1 MPKTWTIHSYTDH
14 LHSGR
19 VCRTL
24 PKGRSQFFITKGKYV
39 FELTAKSRKGI
50 CCTAQWLRTDRLY
63 GRAAVMNE
71 WEFPSM
77 AIKKRQVTKSDVSH
91 LAAVESVLFSQHMAL
106 VEHMALRKYDDGSD
120 RETGWVTIKV
130 VGAAWA
136 VQVKDPDS
144 ATSFT
149 AIGDTLD
156 KAFDTAN
163 LLLACDEAP
172 WEPDSWLM
180 KSKAEKSRK
189 K

>member
-1 MPKTWTIHSYTDH
+1 VPKTWSLRVYKLS
-14 LHSGR
+14 LHGGR
-19 VCRTL
+19 VCRYL
-24 PKGRSQFFITKGKYV
+24 PKGNSTFFIRYGGIE
-39 FELTAKSRKGI
+39 FQLTGKSRRGI
-50 CCTAQWLRTDRLY
+50 CVVARWDRGERLS
-63 GRAAVMNE
+63 RPHEPDLE

-77 AIKKRQVTKSDVSH
+77 AIKKRQVTKSDVAH
-91 LAAVESVLFSQHMAL
+91 LAVVETTLFAQHMAL
-106 VEHMALRKYDDGSD
+106 IEHMALRKYDDVSD
-120 RETGWVTIKV
+120 RETGWVTIKT

-144 ATSFT
+144 SSSFT

-172 WEPDSWLM
+172 WEPDSWLAA
-180 KSKAEKSRK
+180 SKAKRK

>member
-1 MPKTWTIHSYTDH
+1 MPKTWSIECQGVH

-19 VCRTL
+19 VCRYL
-24 PKGRSQFFITKGKYV
+24 PKGRSTFYVGHGRYV
-39 FELTAKSRKGI
+39 FELTARSRKGI
-50 CCTAQWLRTDRLY
+50 CVTAQWVRGDRLL
-63 GRAAVMNE
+63 GRQAAMFE

-77 AIKKRQVTKSDVSH
+77 AIKKRQVSKTDVTH
-91 LAAVESVLFSQHMAL
+91 LAAVESTLFAQHMAL
-106 VEHMALRKYDDGSD
+106 VEHMALRKYEDGSD

-149 AIGDTLD
+149 AVGDTLD

-172 WEPDSWLM
+172 WEPDAWLA
-180 KSKAEKSRK
+180 KTKAEKSRK